1 MSKKYIDISDLFS
14 RNNLPQTFIKSQSTG
29 NLPEES
35 YTYDPFKSYTYA
47 PFERPTQTPPVTWR
61 QFKSFQTYLF
71 SCLRNRCSTLLN
83 YFIIAIHKNIRSN
96 YAKWIAVFYHSK
108 LSEYRLKFYRQKHIK
123 HKSSNLISRLSIKS
137 YLNPGRFG
145 ESLVTELIK
154 VTLVGLSSPFYGA
167 VLPKWPFRICI

>member
-1 MSKKYIDISDLFS
+1 MHQNQRINPQKISLTIAKTQDQLHPHVDQVNPFNSHRHDKLIMSKKYIDISDLFS

-96 YAKWIAVFYHSK
+96 YAK
-108 LSEYRLKFYRQKHIK
+108 
-123 HKSSNLISRLSIKS
+123 
-137 YLNPGRFG
+137 
-145 ESLVTELIK
+145 
-154 VTLVGLSSPFYGA
+154 
-167 VLPKWPFRICI
+167 